1 MPRFGPAS
9 DLIFEI
15 LDWRVMGREWDWN
28 EDAGRNPVMNHGAK
42 VGQSL
47 RDEERATIENTSR

>member
-15 LDWRVMGREWDWN
+15 RDWRVMGREWDWN
-28 EDAGRNPVMNHGAK
+28 VDAGRNPVMNHGAK